1 MSTEK
6 MVLLDEIKVK
16 KVMKD
21 NRIDEGAF
29 SESLGHTKGWISK
42 VLEKGSITLSNKLLI
57 ESIYHVDV
65 TLDDSEELEE
75 QDEQDEPTVNVVMD
89 ETNQWLCEIAE
100 KIEESNNNKS
110 IITKFDELV
119 VVMNKLVD
127 TLQRNDNRPKAYVK
141 PRATMPSY
149 MK

>member
-65 TLDDSEELEE
+65 ALDDSEELE
-75 QDEQDEPTVNVVMD
+75 EQDEPTVNVVMD
-89 ETNQWLCEIAE
+89 ETNQWLCEIVHVDSME
-100 KIEESNNNKS
+100 KSYYILCNELFSFPFWYKRV
-110 IITKFDELV
+110 IT
-119 VVMNKLVD
+119 
-127 TLQRNDNRPKAYVK
+127 TRR
-141 PRATMPSY
+141 
-149 MK
+149 